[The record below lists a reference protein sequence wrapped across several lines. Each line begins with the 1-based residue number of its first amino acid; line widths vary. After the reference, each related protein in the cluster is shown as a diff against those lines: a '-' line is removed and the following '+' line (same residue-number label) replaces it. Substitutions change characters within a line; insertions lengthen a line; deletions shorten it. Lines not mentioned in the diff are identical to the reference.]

1 MEVTAPQPQ
10 PQESEIELHIDLHQ
24 KKLSKAEW
32 DYTEIPESK
41 EEIDIL
47 NMIKKGFNDVN
58 IKCNSAKS
66 IIGVL
71 KTSVTEEIMVFLFN
85 KYFKT
90 KIQEICDEY
99 DYDGFDCVEILGKNK
114 NLKIK
119 KIDEMRISNNNFDE
133 NNDKI
138 YEYILLEIIDN
149 LISFNVDKKA
159 NWYNYYYTL
168 HFMRKNEIEN
178 LNKYKNTNKDLIENY
193 NQEDWKLIDNT
204 YKNIND

>member
-1 MEVTAPQPQ
+1 MEVTATQSQPHS
-10 PQESEIELHIDLHQ
+10 QESEIELHIDLHQ

-85 KYFKT
+85 KYFLFFK
-90 KIQEICDEY
+90 
-99 DYDGFDCVEILGKNK
+99 F
-114 NLKIK
+114 
-119 KIDEMRISNNNFDE
+119 F
-133 NNDKI
+133 
-138 YEYILLEIIDN
+138 
-149 LISFNVDKKA
+149 
-159 NWYNYYYTL
+159 
-168 HFMRKNEIEN
+168 
-178 LNKYKNTNKDLIENY
+178 
-193 NQEDWKLIDNT
+193 
-204 YKNIND
+204 